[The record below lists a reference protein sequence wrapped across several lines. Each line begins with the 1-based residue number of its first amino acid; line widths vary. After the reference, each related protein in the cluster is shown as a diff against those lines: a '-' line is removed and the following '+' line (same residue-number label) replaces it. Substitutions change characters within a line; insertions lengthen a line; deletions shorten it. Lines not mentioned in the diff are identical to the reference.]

1 MNTNPKYRRPL
12 NPNQLNTLLFL
23 FKFRFISSH
32 LLSAA
37 FGNKSRRTVQQT
49 LQILE
54 AQGFVAKHYDS
65 SYKLQGRQA
74 TYYLLPKAVRELK
87 ARYSF
92 NESVLRTYLRN
103 SSLSEGFIDHH
114 LDVVK
119 TYINLKNCYPKQFHI
134 FTNYELA
141 DFDYFPNQKPD
152 IYLRR
157 IKVSSKKPNEYLLD
171 IYGDTPLFVIRRRVD
186 SLTRYF
192 ESNDWESSNSA
203 YPVVLIVC
211 PESKAERKIQSF
223 ALKKLDGSEVSDL
236 SFYTTTTKAL
246 LNSNNANTLIWTNI
260 EYPEEPINLAVG
272 EV

>member
-12 NPNQLNTLLFL
+12 NPNQINTLLFL

-54 AQGFVAKHYDS
+54 AQGFIAKHYDS

-87 ARYSF
+87 ARYSL
-92 NESVLRTYLRN
+92 NESILRTYLRN

-114 LDVVK
+114 LDIVK
-119 TYINLKNCYPKQFHI
+119 TYINLKNSYPKQFHI
-134 FTNYELA
+134 FTKYELA

-157 IKVSSKKPNEYLLD
+157 IKGNHNKPNEYLLD
-171 IYGDTPLFVIRRRVD
+171 IYEDTPLFVIRRRVD
-186 SLTRYF
+186 GLINHF
-192 ESNDWESSNSA
+192 EANEWAGA
-203 YPVVLIVC
+203 YPILLFAC
-211 PESKAERKIQSF
+211 PDSKAENRILNF
-223 ALKKLDGSEVSDL
+223 ALKKLDGSELTEL
-236 SFYTTTTKAL
+236 SIYTTTGKAL
-246 LNSNNANTLIWTNI
+246 LSTSSSKNIWSNI
-260 EYPEEPINLAVG
+260 ENPEQLLIL
-272 EV
+272 